1 LPLIFISGRVSDQFA
16 MPVLAIGTIYFLY
29 HNRHDSVMVLLFLT
43 LTLGDSRMDA
53 LYFVKDL
60 RTLIMV
66 ILSVYSIWE
75 IRAGIYTIN
84 RYFLFFLP
92 FLLVSIM
99 ALIFSPILET
109 AISKTIAFTLL
120 YFMGLHYIFHRFR
133 QMGIRLLIEIMYT
146 GHLIIFIGLL
156 LLPTFP
162 DMVSY
167 GGLRFNGLI
176 GNPNGLGLYVV
187 LLTPLTLLVFR
198 RQPGISQRY
207 KTLAW
212 IALNVSL
219 AICSSRNAI
228 LSVTTFWLLY
238 TGLNGT
244 SFRTAIFLLVLL
256 PAAVIIIYY
265 IDLKSLVEVLGLE
278 RYLRLRDIESGSGRV
293 DAWQHAIDT
302 IEKNPLIG
310 CGFACEEYNFRYEMS
325 YRLWATGHQG
335 GVHNSYLAFI
345 LNTGFVGLGF
355 FIFFIVSLIR
365 RMGDYRFYLP
375 FAAGCALSAVFES
388 WLFSSLNA
396 FHIYFITII
405 LFCMVDATQHAL
417 IRAKIDHEGFDNPS
431 LIPYVQ

>member
-1 LPLIFISGRVSDQFA
+1 

-162 DMVSY
+162 DLVSY

-212 IALNVSL
+212 VALNVSL

>member
-1 LPLIFISGRVSDQFA
+1 

>member
-1 LPLIFISGRVSDQFA
+1 MPLIFISGRVSDQFA

-162 DMVSY
+162 DLVSY

-212 IALNVSL
+212 VALNVSL

>member
-1 LPLIFISGRVSDQFA
+1 MIFVSGTVQDQLA
-16 MPVLAIGTIYFLY
+16 MPVMAAGAIFFLY
-29 HNRHDSVMVLLFLT
+29 HKRHDSVLVLLFLT

-60 RTLIMV
+60 RTLLMI
-66 ILSVYSIWE
+66 ILVAYSIWE

-84 RYFLFFLP
+84 RYFLLYLP
-92 FLLVSIM
+92 FLLVSLM
-99 ALIFSPILET
+99 ALIFSPMLGT
-109 AISKTIAFTLL
+109 AISKTIAFSLL

-133 QMGIRLLIEIMYT
+133 QEGIRLLVDIMYT
-146 GHLIIFIGLL
+146 GHLIIFLGLI
-156 LLPTFP
+156 LLPLFP
-162 DMVSY
+162 SLVSY

-187 LLTPLTLLVFR
+187 LLTPLTLFIFN
-198 RQPGISQRY
+198 RQPNIAQRY

-219 AICSSRNAI
+219 AICSSRNSI
-228 LSVTTFWLLY
+228 LAVTTFWLLY

-244 SFRTAIFLLVLL
+244 SFRTAIFLLVIL
-256 PAAVIIIYY
+256 PGTFLIIYN
-265 IDLKSLVEVLGLE
+265 IDLQAVVEMLGLE
-278 RYLRLRDIESGSGRV
+278 RYLRLRDIENGSGRV
-293 DAWQHAIDT
+293 YAWQHALET

-310 CGFACEEYNFRYEMS
+310 CGFACEEYHFFYGMS

-355 FIFFIVSLIR
+355 FILFVGSLIR
-365 RMGDYRFYLP
+365 RMGDYRYYLP
-375 FAAGCALSAVFES
+375 FAASCALSAVFES

-396 FHIYFITII
+396 FHIFFLTII
-405 LFCMVDATQHAL
+405 VFCMVDATQHAL
-417 IRAKIDHEGFDNPS
+417 IKAKIDHEGFDNPS
-431 LIPYVQ
+431 VIPFAQ